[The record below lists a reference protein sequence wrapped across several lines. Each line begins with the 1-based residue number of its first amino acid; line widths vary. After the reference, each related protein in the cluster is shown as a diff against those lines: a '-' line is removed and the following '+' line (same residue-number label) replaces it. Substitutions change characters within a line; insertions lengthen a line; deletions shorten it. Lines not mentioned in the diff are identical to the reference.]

1 MNESPWISIIIPVYN
16 AGQYFEECLQTV
28 CGNTQLD
35 IEIILIDDGSTDGSG
50 NTARKWAAKD
60 VRVRYIQQE
69 NQGCSSARNHGIEL
83 ARGKWIMFVDADD
96 TIEPDTMK
104 KLRVLEPKFEDAE
117 IVCFGC
123 HMNLPE
129 NMTELH
135 KLESAITEELALSAC
150 GVRRPEN
157 GLPETNFAS
166 MCWKLYRGDF
176 LRRTRDAV
184 FQKKLQAFA
193 NQYRYWHLEQIGASY
208 SALNGIAVSFEAYFS
223 FFRLAEY
230 RVFRLELTNF
240 LQKDCYQKYLKKKCP
255 GAQYLNRNSKILIFL
270 LAHRMYF
277 LSWLLFGVGRKIKRT
292 LDTVSKS

>member
-135 KLESAITEELALSAC
+135 KLESAITE
-150 GVRRPEN
+150 GFYFRPE
-157 GLPETNFAS
+157 
-166 MCWKLYRGDF
+166 
-176 LRRTRDAV
+176 
-184 FQKKLQAFA
+184 Q
-193 NQYRYWHLEQIGASY
+193 
-208 SALNGIAVSFEAYFS
+208 
-223 FFRLAEY
+223 
-230 RVFRLELTNF
+230 
-240 LQKDCYQKYLKKKCP
+240 
-255 GAQYLNRNSKILIFL
+255 
-270 LAHRMYF
+270 
-277 LSWLLFGVGRKIKRT
+277 LS
-292 LDTVSKS
+292 SH

>member
-104 KLRVLEPKFEDAE
+104 KLR
-117 IVCFGC
+117 
-123 HMNLPE
+123 
-129 NMTELH
+129 
-135 KLESAITEELALSAC
+135 
-150 GVRRPEN
+150 
-157 GLPETNFAS
+157 
-166 MCWKLYRGDF
+166 
-176 LRRTRDAV
+176 
-184 FQKKLQAFA
+184 AFA
-193 NQYRYWHLEQIGASY
+193 NQYRYRHLEQIGASY

-240 LQKDCYQKYLKKKCP
+240 LQKDCYQRYLKKKCP

>member
-176 LRRTRDAV
+176 LRRTNLKIDRELVRGEDLLFNCHAFSEAYSIAFSPCLSPLLKHLICPTGQNRV
-184 FQKKLQAFA
+184 PAFLHTVQRSELSLRCIYADPGASRKLSGKLQRVA
-193 NQYRYWHLEQIGASY
+193 
-208 SALNGIAVSFEAYFS
+208 IAQ
-223 FFRLAEY
+223 LP
-230 RVFRLELTNF
+230 L
-240 LQKDCYQKYLKKKCP
+240 
-255 GAQYLNRNSKILIFL
+255 LI
-270 LAHRMYF
+270 R
-277 LSWLLFGVGRKIKRT
+277 
-292 LDTVSKS
+292 

>member
-166 MCWKLYRGDF
+166 MCWKLYRGEF
-176 LRRTRDAV
+176 LRRTNLKIDRELVRGEDLLFNCHAFSEAYSIAFSPYDYYNYRNNPQSATRRRNPAIKERDAV
-184 FQKKLQAFA
+184 FQKNFRHLQI
-193 NQYRYWHLEQIGASY
+193 NIDIGIWNKS
-208 SALNGIAVSFEAYFS
+208 V
-223 FFRLAEY
+223 RLI
-230 RVFRLELTNF
+230 
-240 LQKDCYQKYLKKKCP
+240 Q
-255 GAQYLNRNSKILIFL
+255 
-270 LAHRMYF
+270 H
-277 LSWLLFGVGRKIKRT
+277 
-292 LDTVSKS
+292 

>member
-150 GVRRPEN
+150 GVRCPEN

-176 LRRTRDAV
+176 LRRTNLKIDRELVRGEDLL
-184 FQKKLQAFA
+184 FNCHAF
-193 NQYRYWHLEQIGASY
+193 S
-208 SALNGIAVSFEAYFS
+208 EAYSIAFS
-223 FFRLAEY
+223 PAEY

-240 LQKDCYQKYLKKKCP
+240 LQKDCYQRYLKKKCP

>member
-83 ARGKWIMFVDADD
+83 A
-96 TIEPDTMK
+96 
-104 KLRVLEPKFEDAE
+104 
-117 IVCFGC
+117 
-123 HMNLPE
+123 
-129 NMTELH
+129 
-135 KLESAITEELALSAC
+135 LSAC

-166 MCWKLYRGDF
+166 MCWKLYRGDC
-176 LRRTRDAV
+176 LRRTNLKIDRELVRGEDLLFNCHAFSEAYSIAFSPYDYYNYRNNPQSATRRRNPAIKERDAV

-193 NQYRYWHLEQIGASY
+193 NQYRYRHLEQIGASY

-240 LQKDCYQKYLKKKCP
+240 LQKDCYQRYLKKKCP

>member
-35 IEIILIDDGSTDGSG
+35 
-50 NTARKWAAKD
+50 
-60 VRVRYIQQE
+60 
-69 NQGCSSARNHGIEL
+69 
-83 ARGKWIMFVDADD
+83 
-96 TIEPDTMK
+96 
-104 KLRVLEPKFEDAE
+104 
-117 IVCFGC
+117 
-123 HMNLPE
+123 
-129 NMTELH
+129 
-135 KLESAITEELALSAC
+135 
-150 GVRRPEN
+150 
-157 GLPETNFAS
+157 
-166 MCWKLYRGDF
+166 
-176 LRRTRDAV
+176 AV

-193 NQYRYWHLEQIGASY
+193 NQYRYRHLEQIGASY

-240 LQKDCYQKYLKKKCP
+240 LQKDCYQRYLKKKCP

>member
-135 KLESAITEELALSAC
+135 RKCYNGRAGFISLWRKASGEWPSGDKLRQYVL
-150 GVRRPEN
+150 
-157 GLPETNFAS
+157 ETVP
-166 MCWKLYRGDF
+166 W
-176 LRRTRDAV
+176 
-184 FQKKLQAFA
+184 
-193 NQYRYWHLEQIGASY
+193 
-208 SALNGIAVSFEAYFS
+208 
-223 FFRLAEY
+223 
-230 RVFRLELTNF
+230 
-240 LQKDCYQKYLKKKCP
+240 
-255 GAQYLNRNSKILIFL
+255 
-270 LAHRMYF
+270 
-277 LSWLLFGVGRKIKRT
+277 
-292 LDTVSKS
+292 